1 MTKVYDLFPG
11 IEVVDADKYFANSL
25 KRLDTSKYKQLDRS
39 LNGSTISTQA
49 FLDKLSKHYP
59 FNGFVCKSW
68 IDSKSKE
75 IIYIKMVNSDT
86 SDFVRISFAEAAKN
100 MGWKSFKLSKDEQTV
115 IPVKK

>member
-1 MTKVYDLFPG
+1 MAKEYKLIPGVY
-11 IEVVDADKYFANSL
+11 VTDANDYSVNSL
-25 KRLDTSKYKQLDRS
+25 KRLDTSKYKQLDRR

-49 FLDKLSKHYP
+49 FLDKLSKHYS
-59 FNGFVCKSW
+59 FNGSVCKSW

>member
-1 MTKVYDLFPG
+1 MAKEYELIPGVY
-11 IEVVDADKYFANSL
+11 VTDANDYSVNSL
-25 KRLDTSKYKQLDRS
+25 KRLDTSKYKQLDRR
-39 LNGSTISTQA
+39 LNGSTFSTQA